1 LPPIWLPVPVLPRD
15 GPPREENRPVLI
27 AAGLLTAGGLAGAGW
42 AGLTAGAAPLPLGL
56 ALFAGACGLGLAAW
70 VTQAAARTGGRLRGD
85 LAQALRA
92 ATDPDLPLPGFEAG
106 DLPGTDARLVA
117 LARALA
123 ETARAAGGRGDAR
136 LAALISALP
145 VPLMGVGPT
154 GLVTLV
160 NPAMAA
166 LIGAVTPGTS
176 VYAALARESLAPLL
190 AAPGGDMRRTAVH
203 HVDGR
208 LLDLTAVQLPVRA
221 ATAGWLI
228 FADPPVAGMSVLPA
242 ADLPMALALHDL
254 APDLPPA
261 DDATSLD
268 RLPLLSLDLETT
280 GLEVTTDRMVSA
292 GAVCMVGGRLFLAD
306 VLDMLVDP
314 GIPIPAAATRIHGID
329 RAMLQGAPPPSVAVD
344 RLTALAAGR
353 VVVGHNIGFDLAVL
367 RAEAAR
373 TGHPVPGWLAPGGLV
388 LDTLRLAARLDPD
401 RPELDLEAIASRY
414 GIAVSGRHTALGD
427 ALLTGR
433 VFAAMIPRLAEMGV
447 HDLGGARRF
456 ADGAGAVAA
465 AQRRAGW

>member
-1 LPPIWLPVPVLPRD
+1 MPVLPRD
-15 GPPREENRPVLI
+15 VRQRDGLPREENRPALI
-27 AAGLLTAGGLAGAGW
+27 AAGLLAAGGLAGAGW
-42 AGLTAGAAPLPLGL
+42 AGLAAGAAALPLGL
-56 ALFAGACGLGLAAW
+56 ALFAGASGLGLGLW
-70 VTQAAARTGGRLRGD
+70 IIRSAARAGRRLRGD

-92 ATDPDLPLPGFEAG
+92 ATDPDLPLPAFAAG
-106 DLPGTDARLVA
+106 DLPGADGRLVV

-136 LAALISALP
+136 LAALVAALP
-145 VPLMGVGPT
+145 VPLLGVGAT

-166 LIGAVTPGTS
+166 LIGAVMPGTS

-190 AAPGGDMRRTAVH
+190 AAAGGGMRRAGVH

-208 LLDLTAVQLPVRA
+208 LLDLTAVQLPAPA

-228 FADPPVAGMSVLPA
+228 FADPPAAGMPVLPA
-242 ADLPMALALHDL
+242 AELPMALALHDL

-261 DDATSLD
+261 CDATPLD
-268 RLPLLSLDLETT
+268 RLPVLSLDLETT

-314 GIPIPAAATRIHGID
+314 GGPVPAAATRIHGID
-329 RAMLQGAPPPSVAVD
+329 RAMLQGAPPPVVAVE
-344 RLTALAAGR
+344 RLTVLAAGR

-373 TGHPVPGWLAPGGLV
+373 AGHAVPDWLEPGGPA

-401 RPELDLEAIASRY
+401 RPELDLEAIAHRY

-433 VFAAMIPRLAEMGV
+433 VFAAMIPRLVEIGV
-447 HDLGGARRF
+447 HDLGAARRF
-456 ADGAGAVAA
+456 ADAAGAVAA